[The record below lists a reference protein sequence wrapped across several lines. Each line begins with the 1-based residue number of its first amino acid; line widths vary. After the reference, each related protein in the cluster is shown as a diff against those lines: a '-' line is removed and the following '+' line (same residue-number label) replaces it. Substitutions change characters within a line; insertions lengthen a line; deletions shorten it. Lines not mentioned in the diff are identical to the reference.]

1 MPSTPATRGLGHL
14 HRVMAD
20 GTGYHPEPLPFSTYP
35 KRCRSVPATKE
46 CLFRATAGAPIR
58 LGGPEDQ
65 GGSSYTTASNMRASC
80 LALCPEGDASQE
92 ALGRKRPW
100 HQPQNTDGLFWQPHR
115 QRRYPA
121 SPGSGNLGKP
131 SWRPLGR
138 HMPPQQVRGD
148 RHRVGRQ
155 HTTAPALHSHLL
167 ATPSHPTA
175 VRFRAAANPP
185 WRRRARRSRSHGRI
199 ATRG

>member
-1 MPSTPATRGLGHL
+1 MVDGIPSRATAVLHMPKTLQ
-14 HRVMAD
+14 
-20 GTGYHPEPLPFSTYP
+20 
-35 KRCRSVPATKE
+35 KRVPATKE
-46 CLFRATAGAPIR
+46 CLFRATAGPPPPIR
-58 LGGPEDQ
+58 LGGPGDQ

-80 LALCPEGDASQE
+80 LALCPGDDASQE
-92 ALGRKRPW
+92 ALGKL
-100 HQPQNTDGLFWQPHR
+100 DGLTPIPATPTHKR
-115 QRRYPA
+115 ERRYPA
-121 SPGSGNLGKP
+121 SPGCGNLGKP

-185 WRRRARRSRSHGRI
+185 WLWRARRSRSHGRI